1 MTVRALRGE
10 REAWDA
16 LIARHHRRVVV
27 SLLARGL
34 RVDRAHEL
42 AQETWARLI
51 QQQQRGLLTELRL
64 PNLALTQAAFL
75 AADDARRAWR
85 ESIAGNVEEL
95 SERQHPVDPAVSAE
109 RRLLSEEQ
117 LARAQAALAECSPG
131 ARNVFLLACDGQELP
146 HAEVAAGVGLSV
158 QRVRQILCEVRKW
171 SCPREASRS
180 GPRRCE
186 EPCHD
191 NQAPGHRSCPHLPL
205 PSGEGWGEGSA
216 HQPWTPPWIADA
228 RAADCGNGPGAS
240 AGGHEPGQR
249 EGVAGGLVRDA
260 ERAEPL

>member
-1 MTVRALRGE
+1 MVGAAVQGLPMMGRQREDAEQPAERASAGE
-10 REAWDA
+10 AELTRQALGGDRRAWDA
-16 LIARHHRRVVV
+16 LIARHQRRVVV

-75 AADDARRAWR
+75 AADDARRARR

-95 SERQHPVDPAVSAE
+95 PERQHPVDPTVSAE

-117 LARAQAALAECSPG
+117 LTKAQAALAECSPS

-146 HAEVAAGVGLSV
+146 HAEVAARVGLSV
-158 QRVRQILCEVRKW
+158 QRVRQILCEVRKKL
-171 SCPREASRS
+171 RTAL
-180 GPRRCE
+180 E
-186 EPCHD
+186 EERHD
-191 NQAPGHRSCPHLPL
+191 
-205 PSGEGWGEGSA
+205 
-216 HQPWTPPWIADA
+216 
-228 RAADCGNGPGAS
+228 
-240 AGGHEPGQR
+240 
-249 EGVAGGLVRDA
+249 
-260 ERAEPL
+260 